1 VKEILKVHH
10 YAPLKKNGLCNR
22 ENVEQ
27 STNERKEIL
36 NILNGLPRKRSD
48 VTNFEKI
55 QSTKPV
61 VNATMIKRK
70 GILC

>member
-1 VKEILKVHH
+1 
-10 YAPLKKNGLCNR
+10 
-22 ENVEQ
+22 VEQ
-27 STNERKEIL
+27 SINEWKDNP

-61 VNATMIKRK
+61 VNATMIKWK

>member
-10 YAPLKKNGLCNR
+10 YAPLKKNGLCSR

-27 STNERKEIL
+27 SINKRKEIL

-55 QSTKPV
+55 QTTKPV